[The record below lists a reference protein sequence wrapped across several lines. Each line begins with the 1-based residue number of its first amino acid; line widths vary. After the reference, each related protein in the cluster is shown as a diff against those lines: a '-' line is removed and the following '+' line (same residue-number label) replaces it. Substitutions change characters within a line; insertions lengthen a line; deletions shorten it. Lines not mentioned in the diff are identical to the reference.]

1 MKKLREKHTWIEL
14 FFMVLLVIA
23 LIAPLII
30 TGVNHGNLINSDD
43 SSEMVLAEILSHK
56 NFVLQDKACIFVL
69 GQKGYEAD
77 LFFLVSLGGKLRAR
91 CPFLITLTTDLITR
105 PLLL

>member
-1 MKKLREKHTWIEL
+1 MKKIERKTYMDRII
-14 FFMVLLVIA
+14 FYGFVWVIA

-56 NFVLQDKACIFVL
+56 NFVFDPWM
-69 GQKGYEAD
+69 D
-77 LFFLVSLGGKLRAR
+77 LFHRASSSEY
-91 CPFLITLTTDLITR
+91 TDY
-105 PLLL
+105 